1 MGWSIEC
8 GYPQCLQPSWASN
21 IVELIGNFCD
31 GDGLLVCPHCKKKSG
46 YIRKKFNLQ
55 EEGETWEPIWR
66 GVIKLGNEGDTY
78 QPFVFLASYQ
88 PDEEKGK
95 PASSIVDLPITDIW
109 FSYYKDLRGH
119 QRADGSPGR
128 LKMGYGP
135 GGPPVIGVPQLLDLL
150 RHVLKLKMT
159 TNSDVAAL
167 LTAQTQ
173 VALASR

>member
-1 MGWSIEC
+1 MLPLNVTSC
-8 GYPQCLQPSWASN
+8 
-21 IVELIGNFCD
+21 
-31 GDGLLVCPHCKKKSG
+31 
-46 YIRKKFNLQ
+46 
-55 EEGETWEPIWR
+55 

-88 PDEEKGK
+88 PEEEKGK

-119 QRADGSPGR
+119 QRADGSRGR

-167 LTAQTQ
+167 LTAQTPNREI
-173 VALASR
+173 VKWPLSAESLSHSVDNRGR